1 MRRSFCTLF
10 FAVTLFALAL
20 TQLACQNGSTPA
32 PPLSRS
38 QALQREYQMR
48 LSRMDSTL
56 ANLRKLLKEESDSAK
71 VVQAIQTAFIETRRD
86 YKRMEWFLEDVSP
99 GTARLING
107 PPLPDYEPDDNRF
120 TYPSGFQVLE
130 ELIFSDFSL
139 DKREELS
146 RDLNA
151 LQGALRRMRELI
163 NGRTFDDA
171 FLLDAMRLEIIRII
185 ALGLTGF
192 DAPVRLSSIQDAQD
206 ALTGIEDGVQ
216 LFAKDL
222 EQKHATLLSDIRRSI
237 AEAKAFLQQEVSFND
252 FDRLTF
258 ITDYANPLSSL
269 LHDAQVALNIPYP
282 KFIRPLSYTAK
293 TVFEKDAF
301 NPEAYTPSYARG
313 ANEARIELGRL
324 LFNDPIL
331 SKNGKRACASCHQ
344 PERAFTDGLPK
355 ALTINAEPKLRNTP
369 TLLNAALQA
378 SSSYDQST
386 QFLEDR
392 VMKVLESKDEMHSSL
407 WEAAKKVQQ
416 SDEYVR
422 LFKEAFGNKSANVVV
437 EDGNV
442 VTADNLKIAIGA
454 YLRTLISLNSRFD
467 QYMRGDKS
475 QMNEQEK
482 HGFNLFMGKAKCGTC
497 HFMPLFNGTIPP
509 TYSSNESEVIGVPK
523 EAKWKQAVIDPDTG
537 KSAIVPHE
545 IYRYAFKTT
554 SVRNAELTSPYMHNG
569 VYKTLDEVMRF
580 YNMGGGKG
588 IGIELP
594 NQTLPFDS
602 LGLSKQEI
610 QDVIAFVKTLT
621 DTVGLTSKPT
631 ALPKLS
637 DLSLNRRKLGGEY

>member
-1 MRRSFCTLF
+1 MHRSFCTLF
-10 FAVTLFALAL
+10 FAVTLFPLAL
-20 TQLACQNGSTPA
+20 TQLACQNGSTPTPA
-32 PPLSRS
+32 LSRS
-38 QALQREYQMR
+38 QALQSEYQTR

-56 ANLRKLLKEESDSAK
+56 ANLRNLLEKEHDSAK
-71 VVQAIQTAFIETRRD
+71 IVQAIQTAFIETRRE

-107 PPLPDYEPDDNRF
+107 PPLPDYEPDDDRF
-120 TYPSGFQVLE
+120 THPSGFQVLE

-139 DKREELS
+139 DKRKELS
-146 RDLNA
+146 QEINV

-163 NGRTFDDA
+163 SGRTFDDA

-185 ALGLTGF
+185 ALGITGF

-206 ALTGIEDGVQ
+206 ALAGVEEGFE

-222 EQKHATLLSDIRRSI
+222 EQNHAALLSDIRNTL
-237 AEAKAFLQQEVSFND
+237 AKAKAFLQQEASFND

-258 ITDYANPLSSL
+258 ITDYANPLSVK
-269 LHDAQVALNIPYP
+269 LHEAQTALNIPYP

-301 NPEAYTPSYARG
+301 NPEAYAPSYARG
-313 ANEARIELGRL
+313 ATAAQVELGRW
-324 LFNDPIL
+324 LFHDPIL
-331 SKNGKRACASCHQ
+331 SQNGKRACASCHQ
-344 PERAFTDGLPK
+344 PEKAFTDGLPK
-355 ALTINAEPKLRNTP
+355 ALTINGEPKLRNTP
-369 TLLNAALQA
+369 TLLNAALQF

-392 VMKVLESKDEMHSSL
+392 IMKVLESQDEMHSSL
-407 WEAAKKVQQ
+407 WEAAKKLQQ
-416 SDEYVR
+416 SEDYVR

-467 QYMRGDKS
+467 HYMRGDKS

-509 TYSSNESEVIGVPK
+509 MYSSNESEVIGVPK
-523 EAKWKQAVIDPDTG
+523 EVRWRQATIDPDVG
-537 KSAIVPHE
+537 KMAVVPHE
-545 IYRYAFKTT
+545 IFRHAFKTPT
-554 SVRNAELTSPYMHNG
+554 VRNVELTAPYMHNG

-580 YNMGGGKG
+580 YNVGGGKG
-588 IGIELP
+588 IGIDLP

-610 QDVIAFVKTLT
+610 QDVIAFMKTLT
-621 DTVGLTSKPT
+621 DTTGLTAKPA
-631 ALPKLS
+631 ALPKILS
-637 DLSLNRRKLGGEY
+637 WNRRKLGGEY

>member
-1 MRRSFCTLF
+1 MWRRVFL
-10 FAVTLFALAL
+10 ALFALFAL
-20 TQLACQNGSTPA
+20 ERCNHDNTPA
-32 PPLSRS
+32 KVATRS
-38 QALQREYQMR
+38 EAIQRDYQQR
-48 LSRMDSTL
+48 LAKMDSL
-56 ANLRKLLKEESDSAK
+56 FANTIKMLETSSDSTALIS
-71 VVQAIQTAFIETRRD
+71 QLQTVFVETRRE

-99 GTARLING
+99 GTAKLLNG
-107 PPLPDYEPDDNRF
+107 PPLPDYEPDDDRYNA
-120 TYPSGFQVLE
+120 PSGFQVLE
-130 ELIFSDFSL
+130 ELLFAEFSL
-139 DKREELS
+139 DKKAEIAQ
-146 RDLNA
+146 DLNA
-151 LQGALRRMRELI
+151 MQGALRRMKELI
-163 NGRTFDDA
+163 SGRDFNDA
-171 FLLDAMRLEIIRII
+171 FLFDAMRLEIVRII
-185 ALGLTGF
+185 ALGISGF
-192 DAPVRLSSIQDAQD
+192 DAPVTQRSFVDARD
-206 ALTGIEDGVQ
+206 ALLGLEDGLN
-216 LFAKDL
+216 LFASNL
-222 EQKHATLLSDIRRSI
+222 EQKNNALLSDIREILAR
-237 AEAKAFLQQEVSFND
+237 AKAYLQQDISFND

-258 ITDYANPLSSL
+258 ITDFANPLSEK
-269 LHDAQVALNIPYP
+269 LHEAQTVLEIPFPTY
-282 KFIRPLSYTAK
+282 IRPFSYTAK

-301 NPEAYTPSYARG
+301 NPEAYAPSYAHG
-313 ANEARIELGRL
+313 SNPARVELGRL

-331 SKNGKRACASCHQ
+331 SQNGKRACASCHQ
-344 PERAFTDGLPK
+344 PEKAFGDGLPK
-355 ALTINAEPKLRNTP
+355 ALTMKGEPKLRNTP
-369 TLLNAALQA
+369 TLLNATLQA

-392 VMKVLESKDEMHSSL
+392 IMKVLESKDEMHSSL
-407 WEAAKKVQQ
+407 WEAAKKLQQ
-416 SDEYVR
+416 SEDYVK

-442 VTADNLKIAIGA
+442 LTADNLKIAIGA
-454 YLRTLISLNSRFD
+454 YLRTLVSLNARFD

-475 QMNEQEK
+475 KMTDQEK

-509 TYSSNESEVIGVPK
+509 YYASNESEVIGVPK
-523 EAKWKQAVIDPDTG
+523 EAKWKNATIDPDTG

-554 SVRNAELTSPYMHNG
+554 SVRNAELTAPYMHNG

-580 YNMGGGKG
+580 YNVGGGKG

-621 DTVGLTSKPT
+621 DTTGLTSRPL
-631 ALPKLS
+631 ALPKMS